1 MEIIANILV
10 ITLSAIV
17 GLCFVI
23 LASVLLPSMGQPWF
37 SLMSVIIVAM
47 PVTAVTYLL
56 THKEQ

>member
-10 ITLSAIV
+10 ITLSAII

-23 LASVLLPSMGQPWF
+23 HASVLFPSMIQPWF
-37 SLMSVIIVAM
+37 ALMSVMIVAM
-47 PVTAVTYLL
+47 PVTVVTYLL